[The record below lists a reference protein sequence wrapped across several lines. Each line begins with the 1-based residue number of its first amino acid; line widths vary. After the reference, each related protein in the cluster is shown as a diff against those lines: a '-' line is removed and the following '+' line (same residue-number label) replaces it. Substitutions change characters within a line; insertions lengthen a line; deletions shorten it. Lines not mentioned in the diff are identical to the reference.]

1 MAESFPETDL
11 RARKTLSALL
21 RAIDSVGLTP
31 VAEACG
37 VDRSTISRM
46 KNDDFERFAVA
57 LTSMGLKCV
66 PVKSVCYQPEYIQHL
81 LYFARR
87 GMNPDQFAE
96 EDPE

>member
-11 RARKTLSALL
+11 RARKTHRTLL

-31 VAEACG
+31 VAEACNCNQ
-37 VDRSTISRM
+37 STISRM
-46 KNDDFERFAVA
+46 KNDDFERISVA
-57 LTSMGLKCV
+57 LTAMRLKCV
-66 PVKSVCYQPEYIQHL
+66 PLSSVCYKPEYIQHL

-87 GMNPDQFAE
+87 GMSSEQFEE